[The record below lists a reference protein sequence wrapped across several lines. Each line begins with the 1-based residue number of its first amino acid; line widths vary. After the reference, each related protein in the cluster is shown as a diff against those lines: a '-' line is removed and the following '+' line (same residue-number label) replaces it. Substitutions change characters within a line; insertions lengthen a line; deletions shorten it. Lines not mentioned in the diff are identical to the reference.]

1 LESGG
6 ILMVGGVNLC
16 CDFFREGG
24 FSFIG
29 SGAVEQTS
37 GGVEAKSQELKSK
50 LNRLRIQCPLRKRF
64 WKRADVSHRILT
76 FWPQWHTT
84 KGVTHL
90 PSYGYGL
97 KRRLSWVCLS
107 RCVRPTL

>member
-50 LNRLRIQCPLRKRF
+50 LNRLRIQCPLRKKVLETCRRF
-64 WKRADVSHRILT
+64 S
-76 FWPQWHTT
+76 PY
-84 KGVTHL
+84 
-90 PSYGYGL
+90 SYVLATMAYYEGCNT
-97 KRRLSWVCLS
+97 S
-107 RCVRPTL
+107 TLLWLWFKASSLMGMSL